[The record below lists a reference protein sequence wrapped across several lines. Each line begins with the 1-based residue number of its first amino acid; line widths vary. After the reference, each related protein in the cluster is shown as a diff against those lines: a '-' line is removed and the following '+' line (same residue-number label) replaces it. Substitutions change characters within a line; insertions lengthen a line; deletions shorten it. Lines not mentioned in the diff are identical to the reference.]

1 MFRRRPDAPAATVA
15 VTVEGAAIRVPAG
28 ASAAAAFLLASLPA
42 IRETAARNTPRAP
55 YCLMGICHDC
65 LAEIDGIPN
74 RQACM
79 VTVTEGMRIERQHG
93 KRDPGTRASRQPSAD
108 DAGEPPAVR

>member
-1 MFRRRPDAPAATVA
+1 MFRRRPDAPGTTPGTTPGATVA
-15 VTVEGAAIRVPAG
+15 VTVEGRPIRVPAG
-28 ASAAAAFLLASLPA
+28 ATAAAAFLLAGLPS
-42 IRETAARNTPRAP
+42 IRETSARDTPRAP

-79 VTVTEGMRIERQHG
+79 VTVSEGMRIARQHG
-93 KRDPGTRASRQPSAD
+93 KR
-108 DAGEPPAVR
+108 EPAVR